1 MSLFREKLTRKSMK
15 RIASAIGIVFQQPEH
30 QFIHVTVEKE
40 LRHSMEIEGWKEE
53 AIKEG

>member
-1 MSLFREKLTRKSMK
+1 MFREKLTRKSMK